1 MKKFI
6 ICVSVLTVILSM
18 FVACGNN
25 EDDSASTTTTTSNSI
40 STIEPDYSMTKSQY
54 TVGSPKTSEKFG
66 SDSRAYVV
74 AHYDENGYVARE
86 DVYENGKMVYY
97 YIVTGTDEM
106 GNALQVKYYN
116 PQGRFI
122 AYYDNSF
129 FFDEKGNKLPEDY
142 IVNELKMEE

>member
-25 EDDSASTTTTTSNSI
+25 EEDSASTTTTTASNSI
-40 STIEPDYSMTKSQY
+40 STIDPDYSMTKPQY

-97 YIVTGTDEM
+97 YVVTGTDEM
-106 GNALQVKYYN
+106 GNAVQVKYYT
-116 PQGRFI
+116 PQGKFV
-122 AYYDNSF
+122 AFFDNGF
-129 FFDEKGNKLPEDY
+129 FFDEKGNKMSETEFESLLGIE
-142 IVNELKMEE
+142 